1 MEAVIPAGVT
11 TKVPEDI
18 DPMAGMIHAPAAPP
32 PGGRRYDRTALL
44 FLGPTATLLLVFL
57 VYPTIYTIALSFNRG
72 RRGEFTE
79 WVGLDHYVSLLT
91 GDKSFLDLST
101 FPPEGAIWNNL
112 LWGVFYTSIVI
123 FLGLV
128 VAVLASR
135 VRYESIIKAVV
146 FLPMAIAAT
155 ALAIIWNFV
164 YAPDSNIG
172 LLNAILDPV
181 TDRGISWLGNPSL
194 VNAALITAGVWGSV
208 GFATVILSAAL
219 KSIPSEILEAG
230 RVDGA
235 GERQVFFRIILP
247 MVSLPI
253 SVLAVTLIVNV
264 IKLFDLIYVLTNG
277 GPGTKS
283 RVIAFTM
290 YNDSIPGGQ
299 FGRGAAIA
307 VIMLLLLL
315 PVMVYNVRRFR
326 SSRVT

>member
-1 MEAVIPAGVT
+1 MQADPPGGMERVAISSIGVA
-11 TKVPEDI
+11 KP
-18 DPMAGMIHAPAAPP
+18 PAAPKQI
-32 PGGRRYDRTALL
+32 GRRYDRTTLL
-44 FLGPTATLLLVFL
+44 FLGPPAILMAIFL

-79 WVGLDHYVSLLT
+79 WVGFDHYINLLT
-91 GDKSFLDLST
+91 GDKSFLDLGS
-101 FPPEGAIWNNL
+101 FPPEGAIWNNI
-112 LWGVFYTSIVI
+112 LWAVFYTSLVI

-172 LLNAILDPV
+172 LLNAILSPV

-194 VNAALITAGVWGSV
+194 VNAALIAAGVWGSV

-219 KSIPSEILEAG
+219 KSNPSEILEAA

-235 GERQVFFRIILP
+235 TERQVFFGIIIP

-253 SVLAVTLIVNV
+253 SVLAVTLLVNV
-264 IKLFDLIYVLTNG
+264 VKLFDLIYVLTGG
-277 GPGTKS
+277 GPGVKS

-299 FGRGAAIA
+299 FGRGAAVA
-307 VIMLLLLL
+307 VIMLILLI
-315 PVMVYNVRRFR
+315 PIMAYNIRRFR

>member
-1 MEAVIPAGVT
+1 MQADPAEGTLNRLPLGPVT
-11 TKVPEDI
+11 PTPK
-18 DPMAGMIHAPAAPP
+18 PA
-32 PGGRRYDRTALL
+32 GRRYDKTTLL
-44 FLGPTATLLLVFL
+44 FLGPPGILMAIFL
-57 VYPTIYTIALSFNRG
+57 VYPTIYTILLSFNRG

-79 WVGLDHYVSLLT
+79 WVGLSHYINLLT
-91 GDKSFLDLST
+91 GDKSFLDLSV

-112 LWGVFYTSIVI
+112 LWAIFYTSLVI

-135 VRYESIIKAVV
+135 VRYESAIKAVV

-164 YAPDSNIG
+164 YAPDANIG
-172 LLNAILDPV
+172 LLNAILDPL
-181 TDRGISWLGNPSL
+181 TERGISWLGNPSL
-194 VNAALITAGVWGSV
+194 VNAALIAAGVWGSV

-219 KSIPSEILEAG
+219 KSIPSEILEAA

-235 GERQVFFRIILP
+235 TERQVFFGIIIP

-253 SVLAVTLIVNV
+253 SVLAVTLLVNV
-264 IKLFDLIYVLTNG
+264 VKLFDLIYVLTNG
-277 GPGTKS
+277 GPGVKS

-290 YNDSIPGGQ
+290 YYESIPGGQ
-299 FGRGAAIA
+299 FGRGAAVA
-307 VIMLLLLL
+307 VIMLILLL
-315 PVMVYNVRRFR
+315 PIMAYNIRRFR

>member
-1 MEAVIPAGVT
+1 MQADPPGGMERVAVSSIGAAKP
-11 TKVPEDI
+11 P
-18 DPMAGMIHAPAAPP
+18 APP
-32 PGGRRYDRTALL
+32 KQIGRRYDRTTLL
-44 FLGPTATLLLVFL
+44 FLGPPAILMAIFL

-79 WVGLDHYVSLLT
+79 WVGFDHYINLLT
-91 GDKSFLDLST
+91 GDKSFLDLSS
-101 FPPEGAIWNNL
+101 FPPEGSIWNNI
-112 LWGVFYTSIVI
+112 LWAIFYTTLVI

-172 LLNAILDPV
+172 LLNAILSPV

-194 VNAALITAGVWGSV
+194 VNAALIAAGVWGSV

-219 KSIPSEILEAG
+219 KSIPSEILEAA

-235 GERQVFFRIILP
+235 TERQVFFGIIIP

-253 SVLAVTLIVNV
+253 SVLAVTLLVNV
-264 IKLFDLIYVLTNG
+264 VKLFDLIYVLTGG
-277 GPGTKS
+277 GPGVKS

-290 YNDSIPGGQ
+290 YIDSIQGGQ
-299 FGRGAAIA
+299 FGRGAAVA
-307 VIMLLLLL
+307 VIMLVLLI
-315 PVMVYNVRRFR
+315 PIMAYNIRRFR

>member
-1 MEAVIPAGVT
+1 MQADPPGGMERVAISSIGVA
-11 TKVPEDI
+11 KP
-18 DPMAGMIHAPAAPP
+18 PAAPKQI
-32 PGGRRYDRTALL
+32 GRRYDRTTLL
-44 FLGPTATLLLVFL
+44 FLGPPAILMAIFL

-79 WVGLDHYVSLLT
+79 WVGFDHYINLLT
-91 GDKSFLDLST
+91 GDKSFLDLGS
-101 FPPEGAIWNNL
+101 FPPEGAIWNNI
-112 LWGVFYTSIVI
+112 LWAVFYTSLVI

-172 LLNAILDPV
+172 LLNAILSPV

-194 VNAALITAGVWGSV
+194 VNAALIAAGVWGSV

-219 KSIPSEILEAG
+219 KSIPSEILEAA

-235 GERQVFFRIILP
+235 TERQVFFGIIIP

-253 SVLAVTLIVNV
+253 SVLAVTLLVNV
-264 IKLFDLIYVLTNG
+264 VKLFDLIYVLTTG
-277 GPGTKS
+277 GPGVKS
-283 RVIAFTM
+283 RVVAFTM
-290 YNDSIPGGQ
+290 YQESIPGGQ
-299 FGRGAAIA
+299 FGRGAAVA
-307 VIMLLLLL
+307 VIMLILLT
-315 PVMVYNVRRFR
+315 PIMAYNIRRFR

>member
-1 MEAVIPAGVT
+1 MAVEAPGGM
-11 TKVPEDI
+11 
-18 DPMAGMIHAPAAPP
+18 DPNGMPTAMKAPAVAPVTNRP
-32 PGGRRYDRTALL
+32 GRRYDPAALL
-44 FLGPTATLLLVFL
+44 FLGPTALLMVVFL

-79 WVGLDHYVSLLT
+79 WVGLDHYIGLL
-91 GDKSFLDLST
+91 GDKSFINLST
-101 FPPEGAIWNNL
+101 FPPSGAIWNNV
-112 LWGVFYTSIVI
+112 LWAIFYTSLVI
-123 FLGLV
+123 FFGLV

-164 YAPDSNIG
+164 YAPDPNIG
-172 LLNAILDPV
+172 LLNAILDPF
-181 TDRGISWLGNPSL
+181 TERGISWLGNPSL
-194 VNAALITAGVWGSV
+194 VNAALIVAGIWGSV

-219 KSIPSEILEAG
+219 KSIPGEVLEAA
-230 RVDGA
+230 RTDGA
-235 GERQVFFRIILP
+235 NERQIFFRVILP

-253 SVLAVTLIVNV
+253 SVLAVTLLVNV

-277 GPGTKS
+277 GPGTAS

-290 YNDSIPGGQ
+290 YQESIPGGQ

-307 VIMLLLLL
+307 VIMLILLI
-315 PVMVYNVRRFR
+315 PIMAYNIRRFR
-326 SSRVT
+326 SSRVV

>member
-1 MEAVIPAGVT
+1 MAAVAPAG
-11 TKVPEDI
+11 
-18 DPMAGMIHAPAAPP
+18 APAKSPVVPTA
-32 PGGRRYDRTALL
+32 GGRHYDRTTLL
-44 FLGPTATLLLVFL
+44 FLGPPAILLVVFL
-57 VYPTIYTIALSFNRG
+57 VYPTIYTIALAFNRG

-79 WVGLDHYVSLLT
+79 WVGFDNFLSLFR
-91 GDKSFLDLST
+91 DKSFINLGT
-101 FPPEGAIWNNL
+101 FPPSGAIWNNL
-112 LWGVFYTSIVI
+112 LWGVFYTGFVI

-135 VRYESIIKAVV
+135 VRYESLIKAVV

-164 YAPDSNIG
+164 YAPDPNIG
-172 LLNAILDPV
+172 LLNAIVGPFTNGGL
-181 TDRGISWLGNPSL
+181 SWLGNPAL
-194 VNAALITAGVWGSV
+194 VNGALITAGIWGSV

-219 KSIPSEILEAG
+219 KSISSEILEAA

-235 GERQVFFRIILP
+235 NERQVFFRVIIP

-253 SVLAVTLIVNV
+253 SVLAVTLVVNV

-277 GPGTKS
+277 GPGTAS

-290 YNDSIPGGQ
+290 YQDSIPGGQ

-307 VIMLLLLL
+307 VVMLLLLI
-315 PVMVYNVRRFR
+315 PVMAYNVRRFR

>member
-1 MEAVIPAGVT
+1 MAVVAPPTVAAETPV
-11 TKVPEDI
+11 
-18 DPMAGMIHAPAAPP
+18 AAPAAAPA
-32 PGGRRYDRTALL
+32 GGRRVDWMALL
-44 FLGPTATLLLVFL
+44 FLGPPAVLLIIFL
-57 VYPTIYTIALSFNRG
+57 VYPTIYTIALAFNRG
-72 RRGEFTE
+72 RRGEFTQ
-79 WVGLDHYVSLLT
+79 WVGFDNFVALFK
-91 GDKSFLDLST
+91 DKSFLDLSH
-101 FPPEGAIWNNL
+101 FPPSGAIWNNL
-112 LWGVFYTSIVI
+112 LWGVFYTGLVI

-164 YAPDSNIG
+164 YAPDKNIG
-172 LLNAILDPV
+172 LLNAIVAPFTNGGL
-181 TDRGISWLGNPSL
+181 SWLGNTSL
-194 VNAALITAGVWGSV
+194 VNGALIAAGIWGSV

-219 KSIPSEILEAG
+219 KSISSEILEAA

-235 GERQVFFRIILP
+235 NERQVFFRIILP
-247 MVSLPI
+247 MVSLPM

-264 IKLFDLIYVLTNG
+264 VKLFDLIYVLTGG
-277 GPGTKS
+277 GPGTSS

-290 YNDSIPGGQ
+290 YQDSIPGGQ

-307 VIMLLLLL
+307 VIMLLLLV

>member
-1 MEAVIPAGVT
+1 MAVVGPTGVVAKPT
-11 TKVPEDI
+11 PIKSE
-18 DPMAGMIHAPAAPP
+18 
-32 PGGRRYDRTALL
+32 GRRFDRAALV
-44 FLGPTATLLLVFL
+44 FLGPPAILLFVFL
-57 VYPTIYTIALSFNRG
+57 VIPTVYTIALSFNRG

-79 WVGLDHYVSLLT
+79 WVGLDHYVNLLT
-91 GDKSFLDLST
+91 KDPSFINFST
-101 FPPEGAIWNNL
+101 FPPSGAIWNNV
-112 LWGVFYTSIVI
+112 LWVIFYTTFVI
-123 FLGLV
+123 FLGLLI
-128 VAVLASR
+128 AVLASR
-135 VRYESIIKAVV
+135 VRYESLIKSVV

-181 TDRGISWLGNPSL
+181 TERSVSWLGNPSL
-194 VNAALITAGVWGSV
+194 VNWALIAAGIWGSV

-219 KSIPSEILEAG
+219 KSIPSEILEAA

-235 GERQVFFRIILP
+235 SERQVFFRIIVP

-277 GPGTKS
+277 GPGTAS

-290 YNDSIPGGQ
+290 YNETFPAGQ
-299 FGRGAAIA
+299 FGKGAAIA
-307 VIMLLLLL
+307 VIMLLLLV
-315 PVMVYNVRRFR
+315 PIMIYNVRRFR
-326 SSRVT
+326 SDRVT

>member
-1 MEAVIPAGVT
+1 MQTGPGGMERVAISSIGVA
-11 TKVPEDI
+11 KP
-18 DPMAGMIHAPAAPP
+18 PAAPKQI
-32 PGGRRYDRTALL
+32 GRRYDRTTLL
-44 FLGPTATLLLVFL
+44 FLGPPAILMAIFL

-72 RRGEFTE
+72 RRGEFNE
-79 WVGLDHYVSLLT
+79 WVGFDHYINLLT
-91 GDKSFLDLST
+91 GDKSFLDLSH
-101 FPPEGAIWNNL
+101 FPPEGAIWNNV
-112 LWGVFYTSIVI
+112 LWAVFYTTLVI

-172 LLNAILDPV
+172 LLNAVLSPV
-181 TDRGISWLGNPSL
+181 TERGISWLGNPSL
-194 VNAALITAGVWGSV
+194 VNAALIAAGVWGSV

-219 KSIPSEILEAG
+219 KSIPSEILEAA

-235 GERQVFFRIILP
+235 TERQVFFGIIIP

-253 SVLAVTLIVNV
+253 SVLAVTLLVNV
-264 IKLFDLIYVLTNG
+264 VKLFDLIYVLTNG

-299 FGRGAAIA
+299 FGRGAAVA
-307 VIMLLLLL
+307 VIMLILLI
-315 PVMVYNVRRFR
+315 PIMAYNIRRFR

>member
-1 MEAVIPAGVT
+1 MAGVPGLELVNDGTITPAG
-11 TKVPEDI
+11 P
-18 DPMAGMIHAPAAPP
+18 PSAAPQP
-32 PGGRRYDRTALL
+32 QGRRYDKSTLL
-44 FLGPTATLLLVFL
+44 FLGVPGLLMAVFL

-79 WVGLDHYVSLLT
+79 WVGLSHYINLLT
-91 GDKSFLDLST
+91 GDKSFLDVSV

-112 LWGVFYTSIVI
+112 LWAVFYTSLVI
-123 FLGLV
+123 FLGLI

-164 YAPDSNIG
+164 YAPDANIG
-172 LLNAILDPV
+172 LLNAILSPF
-181 TDRGISWLGNPSL
+181 TERGISWLGNPSL
-194 VNAALITAGVWGSV
+194 VNAALIAAGVWGSV

-219 KSIPSEILEAG
+219 KSIPSEILEAA

-235 GERQVFFRIILP
+235 TERQVFFGIIIP

-253 SVLAVTLIVNV
+253 SVLAVTLLVNV
-264 IKLFDLIYVLTNG
+264 VKLFDLIYVLTNG
-277 GPGTKS
+277 GPGVKS

-290 YNDSIPGGQ
+290 YYESIPGGQ
-299 FGRGAAIA
+299 FGRGAAVA
-307 VIMLLLLL
+307 VIMLILLL
-315 PVMVYNVRRFR
+315 PIMAYNIRRFR

>member
-1 MEAVIPAGVT
+1 MQA
-11 TKVPEDI
+11 D
-18 DPMAGMIHAPAAPP
+18 P
-32 PGGRRYDRTALL
+32 PGGMERVAVSSIGVAKPPEAPKQIGRRYDRTTLL
-44 FLGPTATLLLVFL
+44 FLGPPAILMAIFL

-79 WVGLDHYVSLLT
+79 WVGFDHYINLLT
-91 GDKSFLDLST
+91 GDKSFLDLGS
-101 FPPEGAIWNNL
+101 FPPEGAIWNNV
-112 LWGVFYTSIVI
+112 LWAVFYTTLVI

-172 LLNAILDPV
+172 LLNAILSPV

-194 VNAALITAGVWGSV
+194 VNAALIAAGVWGSV

-219 KSIPSEILEAG
+219 KSIPSEILEAA

-235 GERQVFFRIILP
+235 TERQVFFGIIIP

-253 SVLAVTLIVNV
+253 SVLAVTLLVNV
-264 IKLFDLIYVLTNG
+264 VKLFDLIYVLTNG

-299 FGRGAAIA
+299 FGRGAAVA
-307 VIMLLLLL
+307 VIMLVLLI
-315 PVMVYNVRRFR
+315 PIMAYNIRRFR

>member
-1 MEAVIPAGVT
+1 MQA
-11 TKVPEDI
+11 D
-18 DPMAGMIHAPAAPP
+18 P
-32 PGGRRYDRTALL
+32 PGGMERVAVSSIGVAKPPEAPKQIGRRYDRTTLL
-44 FLGPTATLLLVFL
+44 FLGPPAILMAIFL

-79 WVGLDHYVSLLT
+79 WVGFDHYINLLT
-91 GDKSFLDLST
+91 GDKSFLDLSS
-101 FPPEGAIWNNL
+101 FPPEGSIWNNI
-112 LWGVFYTSIVI
+112 LWAIFYTSLVI

-172 LLNAILDPV
+172 LLNAILSPV
-181 TDRGISWLGNPSL
+181 TDRGISWLGNPAL
-194 VNAALITAGVWGSV
+194 VNAALIAAGVWGSV

-219 KSIPSEILEAG
+219 KSIPSEILEAA

-235 GERQVFFRIILP
+235 TERQVFFGIIIP

-253 SVLAVTLIVNV
+253 SVLAVTLLVNV
-264 IKLFDLIYVLTNG
+264 VKLFDLIYVLTGG
-277 GPGTKS
+277 GPGVKS

-290 YNDSIPGGQ
+290 YIDSIQGGQ
-299 FGRGAAIA
+299 FGRGAAVA
-307 VIMLLLLL
+307 VIMLVLLI
-315 PVMVYNVRRFR
+315 PIMAYNIRRFR

>member
-1 MEAVIPAGVT
+1 MQADPPGGMERVAVSSIGLAKP
-11 TKVPEDI
+11 P
-18 DPMAGMIHAPAAPP
+18 APP
-32 PGGRRYDRTALL
+32 KQIGRRYDRTTLL
-44 FLGPTATLLLVFL
+44 FLGPPAILMAIFL
-57 VYPTIYTIALSFNRG
+57 IYPTIYTIALSFNRG

-79 WVGLDHYVSLLT
+79 WVGFDHYINLLT
-91 GDKSFLDLST
+91 GDKSFLDVGT

-112 LWGVFYTSIVI
+112 LWAIFYTTLVI

-172 LLNAILDPV
+172 LLNAILSPV
-181 TDRGISWLGNPSL
+181 TDRGISWLGNPAL
-194 VNAALITAGVWGSV
+194 VNAALIAAGVWGSV

-219 KSIPSEILEAG
+219 KSIPSEILEAA

-235 GERQVFFRIILP
+235 TERQVFFGIIIP

-253 SVLAVTLIVNV
+253 SVLAVTLLVNV
-264 IKLFDLIYVLTNG
+264 VKLFDLIYVLTNG
-277 GPGTKS
+277 GPGVKS
-283 RVIAFTM
+283 RVVAFTM
-290 YNDSIPGGQ
+290 YQESIPGGQ
-299 FGRGAAIA
+299 FGRGAAVA
-307 VIMLLLLL
+307 VIMLILLT
-315 PVMVYNVRRFR
+315 PIMAYNIRRFR